1 MCIGDNIKKVRESR
15 GLKQSELAELVK
27 VSDKTVSSWEINRT
41 EPKMGM
47 IEKICQALNCK
58 KTDIIGEDN
67 NPLSIKDEKDI
78 EKTLQETLNQLE
90 SGQNG
95 LMFSGQALD
104 DDTRELLH
112 SVLPYY
118 LSSFSASVRLSPHN
132 FNISSALISFTHSS
146 QIFPSGEF
154 QNLSPA
160 RIPYPHFTHS

>member
-58 KTDIIGEDN
+58 KTDIIGEGN

-104 DDTRELLH
+104 DDTRELLK
-112 SVLPYY
+112 
-118 LSSFSASVRLSPHN
+118 
-132 FNISSALISFTHSS
+132 ISLENSLRMAKITAKKKFT
-146 QIFPSGEF
+146 PKKYRVDEE
-154 QNLSPA
+154 
-160 RIPYPHFTHS
+160 

>member
-67 NPLSIKDEKDI
+67 KPLSIKDEKDI

-104 DDTRELLH
+104 DDTREL
-112 SVLPYY
+112 VY
-118 LSSFSASVRLSPHN
+118 
-132 FNISSALISFTHSS
+132 ISFDNS
-146 QIFPSGEF
+146 
-154 QNLSPA
+154 LRMA
-160 RIPYPHFTHS
+160 

>member
-67 NPLSIKDEKDI
+67 NPLSIKDEN
-78 EKTLQETLNQLE
+78 LQETLNQLE

-104 DDTRELLH
+104 DDTRELLK
-112 SVLPYY
+112 
-118 LSSFSASVRLSPHN
+118 
-132 FNISSALISFTHSS
+132 ISLENSLRMAKITAKKKFT
-146 QIFPSGEF
+146 PKKYRVDEE
-154 QNLSPA
+154 
-160 RIPYPHFTHS
+160 